1 MQNRQQ
7 RRSAR
12 GSSEPVVV
20 APRPQH
26 RQGVAVI
33 PLIGVYS
40 EADLGEGVPFGDCM
54 VTNNRAVLHGLVEPY
69 LEAMIGALESDA
81 VRNADMAVYR
91 RIDDRNRK
99 TPSGEENLVELLA
112 YLTTARRLVDSL
124 WYIRDSAARFD
135 LGFLNVRGVTS
146 SNSFHAGDYC
156 RADGTRDTV
165 AFTAEEIVRANAIR
179 PNVSGRIPVTGAQAE
194 APRFTRA
201 DYFLQ
206 AARAASDVGVKVA
219 FYCTCLEALLA
230 PREATEL
237 TYRLAERAAIIASEH
252 TAERRE
258 TFSLVREA
266 YAARSRVIHGDVL
279 SGRRV
284 RELPQVAVKLDDV
297 LRRVLNRLLGD
308 AALMAIFHEDRAD
321 DYFADA
327 IFGGA
332 TT

>member
-7 RRSAR
+7 RRAAR
-12 GSSEPVVV
+12 GSEPVVV
-20 APRPQH
+20 ALRPQH
-26 RQGVAVI
+26 RQAVAVV
-33 PLIGVYS
+33 PLIGVHS
-40 EADLGEGVPFGDCM
+40 TADLGQGVPFGNCM
-54 VTNNRAVLHGLVEPY
+54 VTNNRAVLHSLVDPY

-81 VRNADMAVYR
+81 IRSAEMVVYR
-91 RIDDRNRK
+91 RIDDRNR
-99 TPSGEENLVELLA
+99 TPPSGEDNLVELLG

-135 LGFLNVRGVTS
+135 LGFLNVRGITS

-165 AFTAEEIVRANAIR
+165 AITAEEIMRADTIR
-179 PNVSGRIPVTGAQAE
+179 PHVEGRIAVTGAQAE

-206 AARAASDVGVKVA
+206 AARSASDVGVKVA

-230 PREATEL
+230 PRDTTEL
-237 TYRLAERAAIIASEH
+237 TYRLAERAAIIASERPG
-252 TAERRE
+252 ERRE

-279 SGRRV
+279 SDRRV

-297 LRRVLNRLLGD
+297 LRRLLNRLLAD
-308 AALMAIFHEDRAD
+308 AALMATFHEDRAD

-332 TT
+332 TS